1 LSAWGQKVRPDIL
14 EYLLFGPIK
23 IKEENNEMLGTI
35 IGSII
40 GFIIIVVLLA
50 LIIHTVRP
58 TSRGLI
64 ERFGRYN
71 RFANPGIVFLIPFI
85 EQLVRVNVT
94 ENMIDAGLQEIITSD
109 SLNAQVD
116 AQVYFKVRSDEESV
130 KASQYNVFNYM
141 VQIVALART
150 TLRNIIGTMSLKEAN
165 SERGRINSSLYG
177 NLANETKNWGLE
189 IVRTELKEINPPSD
203 VQETMNKVVKA
214 SNEKIAAIDFA
225 TARETQADGERRAA
239 IKVAEGQKQAAILQ
253 AEGQKQAKIVVAEGE
268 AQAIKLVNESADA
281 YFVGNAQLLRKL
293 QAVEQSLT
301 NNTKVIVPT
310 DSTLVNVIGG
320 LAGMEK

>member
-1 LSAWGQKVRPDIL
+1 MA
-14 EYLLFGPIK
+14 
-23 IKEENNEMLGTI
+23 GTI

-40 GFIIIVVLLA
+40 GIIIVIILLS
-50 LIIHTVRP
+50 ISIHTVRP
-58 TSRGLI
+58 THRGLI
-64 ERFGRYN
+64 ERFGKYN
-71 RFANPGIVFLIPFI
+71 RFASPGIVFLIPFVEKLI
-85 EQLVRVNVT
+85 RINVT
-94 ENMIDAGLQEIITSD
+94 ENMVDAGLQEIITSD

-116 AQVYFKVRSDEESV
+116 AQVYFKVRSDEDSV
-130 KASQYNVFNYM
+130 KASVYNVYNYM
-141 VQIVALART
+141 IQIVALART
-150 TLRNIIGTMSLKEAN
+150 TLRNIIGTMTLKEAN
-165 SERGRINSSLYG
+165 SERGKINTSLYS
-177 NLANETKNWGLE
+177 NLSNETKNWGLE

-214 SNEKIAAIDFA
+214 SNEKIAAVDFA

-268 AQAIKLVNESADA
+268 AQAIKTVNEAADA
-281 YFVGNAQLLRKL
+281 YFIGNAQVLRKL

-320 LAGMEK
+320 LAGIEGVSTQQKK

>member
-1 LSAWGQKVRPDIL
+1 MGGV
-14 EYLLFGPIK
+14 LFGIV
-23 IKEENNEMLGTI
+23 LG
-35 IGSII
+35 
-40 GFIIIVVLLA
+40 IIV
-50 LIIHTVRP
+50 LIIFLYLSIRTVRP

-85 EQLVRVNVT
+85 ERLVRINIT

-116 AQVYFKVRSDEESV
+116 AQVYFKVRSDEDSV
-130 KASQYNVFNYM
+130 KSSQYNVFNYM

-150 TLRNIIGTMSLKEAN
+150 TLRNIIGTMTLKEAN
-165 SERGRINSSLYG
+165 SERGKINTSLYN
-177 NLANETKNWGLE
+177 NLSLETKSWGLE

-239 IKVAEGQKQAAILQ
+239 IKVAEGQRQSAILQ
-253 AEGQKQAKIVVAEGE
+253 AEGQMQAKVLVADGE
-268 AQAIKLVNESADA
+268 AQAIKLVNEAADR
-281 YFVGNAQLLRKL
+281 YFIGNAQLLRRL
-293 QAVEQSLT
+293 QALEQSLT
-301 NNTKVIVPT
+301 NNTKVIVPA

-320 LAGMEK
+320 LAGIDINPPKK

>member
-1 LSAWGQKVRPDIL
+1 MGGVLNGIV
-14 EYLLFGPIK
+14 
-23 IKEENNEMLGTI
+23 LG
-35 IGSII
+35 
-40 GFIIIVVLLA
+40 IIV
-50 LIIHTVRP
+50 LIIFLYLSIRTVRP

-85 EQLVRVNVT
+85 ERLVRINIT

-116 AQVYFKVRSDEESV
+116 AQVYFKVRSDEDSV
-130 KASQYNVFNYM
+130 KSSQYNVFNYM

-150 TLRNIIGTMSLKEAN
+150 TLRNIIGTMTLKEAN
-165 SERGRINSSLYG
+165 SERGKINTSLYN
-177 NLANETKNWGLE
+177 NLSLETKSWGLE

-239 IKVAEGQKQAAILQ
+239 IKVAEGQRQSAILQ
-253 AEGQKQAKIVVAEGE
+253 AEGQMQAKVLVADGE
-268 AQAIKLVNESADA
+268 AQAIKLVNEAADR
-281 YFVGNAQLLRKL
+281 YFIGNAQLLRRL
-293 QAVEQSLT
+293 QALEQSLT
-301 NNTKVIVPT
+301 NNTKVIVPA

-320 LAGMEK
+320 LAGIDINPPKK

>member
-1 LSAWGQKVRPDIL
+1 MSGVM
-14 EYLLFGPIK
+14 FGIV
-23 IKEENNEMLGTI
+23 LA
-35 IGSII
+35 
-40 GFIIIVVLLA
+40 IIV
-50 LIIHTVRP
+50 IILFLFLYLSVRTVRP

-71 RFANPGIVFLIPFI
+71 RLANPGIVFLIPFI
-85 EQLVRVNVT
+85 ERLVRVNIT

-116 AQVYFKVRSDEESV
+116 AQVYFKVRPDEDSV
-130 KASQYNVFNYM
+130 KASQYNVLNYM

-150 TLRNIIGTMSLKEAN
+150 TLRNIIGTMTLKEAN
-165 SERGRINSSLYG
+165 SERGKINASLYS
-177 NLANETKNWGLE
+177 NLALETKSWGLE
-189 IVRTELKEINPPSD
+189 IVRTELKEINPPRD

-239 IKVAEGQKQAAILQ
+239 IKVAEGQRQSAILQ
-253 AEGQKQAKIVVAEGE
+253 AEGQMQAKVLVADGE
-268 AQAIKLVNESADA
+268 AQAIKLVNEAADR
-281 YFVGNAQLLRKL
+281 YFIGNAQLLRRL
-293 QAVEQSLT
+293 QALEQSLT
-301 NNTKVIVPT
+301 NNTKVIVPA

-320 LAGMEK
+320 LAGIDINPPKT